1 MLYCSDQIVIWWI
14 VISKDFVIYYSD
26 WFLMWCIAGTRVFC
40 DIHVIEKKIHCSD
53 QNIFLINYRDKIL
66 GCYIAVTKLLFDE
79 LWCPEFSWFITETDF
94 LCDVLQG
101 LQSFVIYM
109 QLKKIFTAQT
119 KTYFDKLQ
127 RQNSWM
133 LYCSDQIVMWW
144 IVMSKVFAM
153 YCSDWFLMWCI
164 AGTIVFFDI
173 HVQCHWKK
181 KYSLLRPKHI
191 FDKLPRPNSWM
202 FNCSDQIEKKKQKKT
217 KQQQKYRK
225 NSHFKYFS
233 FFCVIYCRAE
243 FFCVVYWHCR
253 GQTAR
258 RL

>member
-1 MLYCSDQIVIWWI
+1 MDVLLQWPNCYVMNCDVQSFRDLLQWLISYVMYCRDKGLLWYTCNWKKNSLLRPKHIFDKLQRLNSWMLYCSDQIVIWWI

-119 KTYFDKLQ
+119 KTYF
-127 RQNSWM
+127 W
-133 LYCSDQIVMWW
+133 
-144 IVMSKVFAM
+144 
-153 YCSDWFLMWCI
+153 
-164 AGTIVFFDI
+164 
-173 HVQCHWKK
+173 
-181 KYSLLRPKHI
+181 
-191 FDKLPRPNSWM
+191 
-202 FNCSDQIEKKKQKKT
+202 
-217 KQQQKYRK
+217 
-225 NSHFKYFS
+225 
-233 FFCVIYCRAE
+233 
-243 FFCVVYWHCR
+243 
-253 GQTAR
+253 
-258 RL
+258 